1 MTDSYLRHKGKT
13 MPTDDADVISSLV
26 AEISAVLEMR
36 EASVAQGIVALGIT
50 IARLI
55 HSVGEMNGEDAH
67 DDAHSL
73 AASAIKFALADIKRQ
88 GKHNIAGH
96 C

>member
-1 MTDSYLRHKGKT
+1 
-13 MPTDDADVISSLV
+13 MPTDDADLISSLV
-26 AEISAVLEMR
+26 AEISAILKVR

-50 IARLI
+50 TAQLI
-55 HSVGEMNGEDAH
+55 HGVGELNGEEAH
-67 DDAHSL
+67 EDAHSL

-88 GKHNIAGH
+88 TKHNVAGN